1 MENFQHLTWSI
12 TSSQEWRESGGAAQT
27 FQKEIESTIEVWV
40 GQTSTFYR
48 VNSPIINESNN
59 LELQR
64 QEFEL
69 RSNFAIMQT
78 FDCRNTRSHDKWD
91 VCFVQVIPA
100 FGDPRISDV
109 NLLQFPLTELFT
121 RLMLLGKVPT
131 NWNELQFEN
140 GADKF
145 SLKTWDEV
153 KKTSKL
159 KSDPRGWTKYSG
171 SFVNHKLVGVSIT
184 NGYGG
189 RALRNYDHIQ
199 FDGNQIVKF
208 TRSDETIQSK
218 RLTSPRLVSQ
228 FELKSVDNNPPNIE
242 FKKGATVFDFR
253 HCNPVALNQFPD
265 KTCPPKTYK
274 WSGDVADMK
283 TLATLDVAGFNIPP
297 PPKQN
302 PISPMF
308 IGITVVAGLIGLASF
323 FKLRKR

>member
-1 MENFQHLTWSI
+1 MENFQHLIWNVKT
-12 TSSQEWRESGGAAQT
+12 SQEWRESSVASQT

-48 VNSPIINESNN
+48 VNSPIINESNG

-64 QEFEL
+64 QEIEL
-69 RSNFAIMQT
+69 RPKYAIMQT
-78 FDCRNTRSHDKWD
+78 FDCRKPHSQDKWD
-91 VCFVQVIPA
+91 VCFVQIIPS

-109 NLLQFPLTELFT
+109 NLLQFPFTELFT
-121 RLMLLGKVPT
+121 RQMLLGKVPT
-131 NWNELQFEN
+131 NWNELQFET

-145 SLKTWDEV
+145 TLSTWDDV
-153 KKTSKL
+153 NKTSKL
-159 KSDPRGWTKYSG
+159 KSQPGIWTKYSG
-171 SFVNHKLVGVSIT
+171 SFVNHKLTGVSIS
-184 NGYGG
+184 NGFDG
-189 RALRNYDHIQ
+189 RALRNFDHIE
-199 FDGNQIVKF
+199 FNSNQIVKF

-218 RLTSPRLVSQ
+218 KLLSPRLVSQ
-228 FELKSVDNNPPNIE
+228 FELKSEDTNPPNVE

-253 HCNPVALNQFPD
+253 HCNPVPLNQFPD

-283 TLATLDVAGFNIPP
+283 TLSTLDVAGFNIPP

-302 PISPMF
+302 PISPIF
-308 IGITVVAGLIGLASF
+308 IGITIVAGLIGLVSF